1 LDSAGSKLIAV
12 SVENVESVVMSSRS
26 KHLSDNFETR
36 RVFNVVDEKL
46 SIEQSFH
53 DVNDDDDVN
62 MEIAFPETDLNV
74 QFIIVLRVA

>member
-1 LDSAGSKLIAV
+1 MREINWIRLVVNQL
-12 SVENVESVVMSSRS
+12 VVMSNRS
-26 KHLSDNFETR
+26 NHLSDNFETR